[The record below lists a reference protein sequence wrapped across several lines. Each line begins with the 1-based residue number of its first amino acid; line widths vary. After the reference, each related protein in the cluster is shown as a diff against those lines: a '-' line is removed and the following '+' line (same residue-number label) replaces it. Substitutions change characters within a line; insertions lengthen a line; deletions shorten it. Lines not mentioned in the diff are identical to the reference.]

1 MSVPLPLITALVVA
15 ALLPCCTNCDYLAWH
30 PVVTSATGQKLC
42 ARHRIPLITVHGYGH
57 RGEDVI
63 LYHWAGMNHTVDA
76 CNPNRIDPDCSLHP
90 TKRNSH
96 RWTFSYCSECER
108 AWQKH
113 WNSPGRE
120 RDATF
125 WEKLTTNTFMR

>member
-1 MSVPLPLITALVVA
+1 MSTPLPLISALFVA
-15 ALLPCCTNCDYLAWH
+15 VLSGCTNCDYLAWH
-30 PVVTSATGQKLC
+30 PVVTSPTGQKLC
-42 ARHRIPLITVHGYGH
+42 ARHRVPLVTVRGYAH

-76 CNPNRIDPDCSLHP
+76 CNPNRIDPDCSLRP

-96 RWTFSYCSECER
+96 RWTFSYCPDCER

-113 WNSPGRE
+113 WNSPDKE